1 MFNLGGLEVAVLGL
15 AVALMAG
22 LAVLIVWGEGKK
34 GGTGGGSP
42 PAGPGPRTM
51 RDAHAVPHA
60 PGNGVIRDYTRWL

>member
-22 LAVLIVWGEGKK
+22 LAVLIVWGDGKK
-34 GGTGGGSP
+34 GGTGGGPP
-42 PAGPGPRTM
+42 PAAPGPRTI
-51 RDAHAVPHA
+51 RDADAVPHA